1 MEKCISLLNTSQQ
14 LDSLYQQNKST
25 VLIQLFLALL
35 LIYIFGLRM
44 STFLCLLKYLDF
56 INNGDTLFILKKVL
70 TY

>member
-35 LIYIFGLRM
+35 LIYICGLRM